1 MLAGVLLT
9 LVGLLT
15 SLAMTSPIS
24 TASSSIVTTRTSAT
38 GDKLVFCHFMVG
50 ITSNRQS
57 SSDYDDDM
65 QRAKDLGIDAFALN
79 IGTDSYTDTQL
90 QFAYTSAAKY
100 GMKVFLSFDFN
111 WWSVGQGSA
120 VGAKIKQY
128 ASYPSQLKVD
138 GKVFVSSFSGDGVDV
153 SAMTS
158 AAGQSLFFAPNFHP
172 GQGNFED
179 VDGALNWMA
188 WPNNGE
194 NKAPSAGNLVT
205 VPDGDKSYV
214 DALGGKPYIA
224 PVSAWFS
231 THFGSEVS
239 YSKNWVFP
247 SDLLWYRR
255 WRQILDLKPRFVE
268 IITWNDY
275 GESHYIGPLSSP
287 HTDDG
292 SSKWVMDMPHDG
304 WLEMAKPFIAAY
316 KAGSTEPLP
325 YIEEDKL
332 VYWYRPTPRDVNC
345 DATDT
350 TMTGNANNASGNF
363 FRGKPNGWESMNDE
377 VFVVALLKTPAQVH
391 VKSGS
396 NSHTFQA
403 PAGISSWS
411 APMGVGQQQFA
422 VTRSGRT
429 VLSGTSL
436 KDIVDY
442 CVCGIYNFNAYV
454 GTLPGPA
461 TIDRLQPAGLAS
473 LSQGLKVACPTNTLG
488 ANIASST
495 DGAGSMT
502 STSIISTTSSASNVA
517 TTGGEGETR
526 EMVI

>member
-1 MLAGVLLT
+1 MLARVLFV
-9 LVGLLT
+9 LVGLLAALT
-15 SLAMTSPIS
+15 MTSPVSTVSTSTVTTS
-24 TASSSIVTTRTSAT
+24 TA
-38 GDKLVFCHFMVG
+38 GDKLVFCHFMIG
-50 ITSNRQS
+50 ITSNRQNS
-57 SSDYDDDM
+57 SEYDDDM
-65 QRAKDLGIDAFALN
+65 QRAKAFGIDAFALN

-90 QFAYTSAAKY
+90 QYAYTSAAKN
-100 GMKVFLSFDFN
+100 GMKVFISFDFN
-111 WWSVGQGSA
+111 WWSTGQGSA
-120 VGAKIKQY
+120 IGAKIKQY
-128 ASYPSQLKVD
+128 ASYSSQLKVD
-138 GKVFVSSFSGDGVDV
+138 GKVFVSSFSGDGLDV
-153 SAMTS
+153 AAMTA

-172 GQGNFED
+172 GEGNFND
-179 VDGALNWMA
+179 AQSALNWMA
-188 WPNNGE
+188 WPSNGD
-194 NKAPSAGNLVT
+194 NKAPTVKNLVT
-205 VPDGDKSYV
+205 VPDSDKAYI

-224 PVSAWFS
+224 PVSAWFF

-255 WRQILDLKPRFVE
+255 WRQILALKPRFVE

-316 KAGSTEPLP
+316 KAGSTVALP
-325 YIEEDKL
+325 YIEEEKL

-350 TMTGNANNASGNF
+350 TMTSSANNASGNF
-363 FRGKPNGWESMNDE
+363 FSGKPDGWETMKDE
-377 VFVVALLKTPAQVH
+377 VFVVALLKSPAEVH
-391 VKSGS
+391 VQSG
-396 NSHTFQA
+396 NKTRLFRA

-411 APMGVGQQQFA
+411 APMGVGQQKFA
-422 VTRSGRT
+422 ITRRGKT

-436 KDIVDY
+436 KDIVDH

-454 GTLPGPA
+454 GTLPAPS
-461 TIDRLQPAGLAS
+461 TIDRLQPAGLAL

-488 ANIASST
+488 
-495 DGAGSMT
+495 
-502 STSIISTTSSASNVA
+502 TSSASSSSGMS
-517 TTGGEGETR
+517 TSTSTCTST
-526 EMVI
+526 